1 MLERALDPA
10 QLAIKREQYKHNWQD
25 LGTSGAEGD
34 GKSIQDMIKKI
45 EANKSSVPRGQMF
58 IKHLSPM
65 HNLKAAKN
73 FDIVSLRLR

>member
-1 MLERALDPA
+1 
-10 QLAIKREQYKHNWQD
+10 
-25 LGTSGAEGD
+25 
-34 GKSIQDMIKKI
+34 MIKKI

-73 FDIVSLRLR
+73 FDIVSPLKPNEIETLQSGRQTIPGASCCHKPGINDLTQVPHKYLT